1 MPAERKPRASS
12 KAASSKAAST
22 KAAPAEAPRRRLT
35 ELAQCA
41 GCAAKLHAAD
51 LSQVLGQLAPV
62 RASQA
67 IVGFNT
73 HDDAAVY
80 RVAPGMALVS
90 TVDFFPP
97 LVDDPFQ
104 FGAIAAA
111 NALSDVYAMGGTPLF
126 ALNLVCFPKDRPLT
140 ELSRILAG
148 GQAKAEEAG
157 IPILGGHSI
166 QDAEP
171 KYGLAVTG
179 QVHPKKVLTNAGA
192 RPGDVLLLTKP
203 LGTGIATTA
212 LKRGLASEELTERVI
227 AQMAT
232 LNRAAGAVFASG
244 KFKVNALTDV
254 TGFGLLGHL
263 LEMMTAAGTKGFL
276 DLERIPILGEVPALA
291 QQGVVPGGT
300 LANLAHVSKKV
311 RFPKGLPE
319 DIQWVLADAQT
330 NGGLLAA
337 VPARDAAKALRALER
352 AQVDAYLIG
361 EVGEA
366 QGRIGIEVVG

>member
-1 MPAERKPRASS
+1 MSEEQKP
-12 KAASSKAAST
+12 
-22 KAAPAEAPRRRLT
+22 RRLT
-35 ELAQCA
+35 ELSHCA
-41 GCAAKLHAAD
+41 GCAAKLPAAD
-51 LSQVLGQLAPV
+51 LSRVLGRLKPTKDLKAL
-62 RASQA
+62 
-67 IVGFNT
+67 VGFNT

-80 RVAPGMALVS
+80 RMAPGLALVS

-97 LVDDPFQ
+97 VVDDPYD

-111 NALSDVYAMGGTPLF
+111 NALSDIYAMGGKPLF
-126 ALNLVCFPKDRPLT
+126 ALNLVGFPEDRPLE

-148 GQAKAEEAG
+148 GQAKADEAG

-166 QDAEP
+166 KDPEP

-179 QVHPKKVLTNAGA
+179 SVHPKKVLTNAGA
-192 RPGDVLLLTKP
+192 KPGDVLLLTKP

-212 LKRGLASEELTERVI
+212 IKRGLASVELTQRVV
-227 AQMAT
+227 AQMST
-232 LNRAAGAVFASG
+232 LNRKPGEVFASG

-263 LEMMTAAGTKGFL
+263 LEMMTGARTRGFL
-276 DLERIPILGEVPALA
+276 DLERIPILAEVPALA

-300 LANLAHVSKKV
+300 KSNLAHVGKKV

-330 NGGLLAA
+330 NGGLLAS
-337 VPARDAAKALRALER
+337 VPARDAAKAFRALER
-352 AQVDAYLIG
+352 AGVDVALIG
-361 EVGEA
+361 EVGE
-366 QGRIGIEVVG
+366 GRPGIEVVG